1 MSNVI
6 SKKNA
11 THYSWGSK
19 CDGWQLA
26 KTPNLSVIQERVP
39 QGSGEAKHYHSVAE
53 QFFFILE
60 GEAVMDINEQ
70 TFTLTAGEGI
80 HIAPGSPHMLCNM
93 QEQDLV
99 FLVVST
105 PPSHGDKVTE

>member
-11 THYSWGSK
+11 THYSWGLN
-19 CDGWQLA
+19 CDGWHLA

-39 QGSGEAKHYHSVAE
+39 QDSGEAKHYHSVAE

-60 GEAVMDINEQ
+60 GEAVIDINEQ

-80 HIAPGSPHMLCNM
+80 HIAPGSPHMLFNM

-105 PPSHGDKVTE
+105 PPSHGDKVVL